1 MSVKKQFINGVIWSS
16 LGRFSSL
23 GIQLVVSIIL
33 ARILGPYEYGI
44 IGILTVFIAIAQIL
58 LDSGFG
64 QALIQRGKD
73 NQIDYSSVF
82 FLNLAIGILLYSILY
97 AVSPLLDDFYNIEDL
112 HKYAR
117 LIFLVIPI
125 NSLGIIPRTL
135 LTRDM
140 QFKKISIIDITSSLL
155 SGGIGIY
162 AALIGFGVYALIIQ
176 MLSIN
181 ILRTILSIVARKW
194 TPVLNVSFSTIK
206 DLFPFGVNLMLTSLL
221 SVIFNN
227 IHTLIIGRYFNAKDV
242 GYYNQAKQ
250 YEQITSNTVTDIVIG
265 VSFPTLVKYKNDID
279 GLKNAYKRI
288 IEIVI
293 FIVAPLMLGLISFP
307 CELFICILTEK
318 WLSAVPFFQIL
329 CIYGATFPLH
339 QINGNILKVLGKG
352 KTLLYVEI
360 LRRVLLIVSILAT
373 INISIEALLVGQIIS
388 MFFVIIV
395 SMYCSGKLINYS
407 VQEQLKDVSVYYLL
421 AFIAVIISFVVKLCF
436 NMSAIGTV
444 IFMTLSICV
453 VYLIGCWML
462 KVNAFVYLINIIQE
476 KVK

>member
-1 MSVKKQFINGVIWSS
+1 M
-16 LGRFSSL
+16 
-23 GIQLVVSIIL
+23 
-33 ARILGPYEYGI
+33 
-44 IGILTVFIAIAQIL
+44 
-58 LDSGFG
+58 
-64 QALIQRGKD
+64 
-73 NQIDYSSVF
+73 
-82 FLNLAIGILLYSILY
+82 
-97 AVSPLLDDFYNIEDL
+97 
-112 HKYAR
+112 
-117 LIFLVIPI
+117 
-125 NSLGIIPRTL
+125 
-135 LTRDM
+135 
-140 QFKKISIIDITSSLL
+140 
-155 SGGIGIY
+155 
-162 AALIGFGVYALIIQ
+162 
-176 MLSIN
+176 
-181 ILRTILSIVARKW
+181 
-194 TPVLNVSFSTIK
+194 
-206 DLFPFGVNLMLTSLL
+206 
-221 SVIFNN
+221 IFNN

-250 YEQITSNTVTDIVIG
+250 YEQITSNTVTDIVMG

-293 FIVAPLMLGLISFP
+293 FIVAPLMLGLMSFP

-318 WLSAVPFFQIL
+318 WLPAVPLFQIL

-360 LRRVLLIVSILAT
+360 LRRILLIISILAT

-388 MFFVIIV
+388 MLFVIFV